1 MRWLRRFGAKLHLL
15 LGKLTR
21 FVFYVALGYTGWY
34 YLQSANI
41 TSTATEQITLG
52 QIFSV
57 LIGAGILIITLFA
70 FFNFPEEAN
79 PLAEYSLYR
88 SVWGNLGLFVILIAL
103 AVYVW
108 LIFYD
113 HYDRPLGERVY
124 ILYNE
129 QSIRVGQFLDEI
141 FK

>member
-1 MRWLRRFGAKLHLL
+1 MKWLRRLGAKLHLL

-21 FVFYVALGYTGWY
+21 LIFYAALGYTGWY
-34 YLQSANI
+34 YLKSASI
-41 TSTATEQITLG
+41 TNTATEQITLG

-79 PLAEYSLYR
+79 PLAEYSTYR
-88 SVWGNLGLFVILIAL
+88 SIWGNLGLLVILIAMV
-103 AVYVW
+103 VYGW

-113 HYDRPLGERVY
+113 HFDRPIWERVY
-124 ILYNE
+124 ILFSE
-129 QSIRVGQFLDEI
+129 QFIRIKQFLDKI

>member
-1 MRWLRRFGAKLHLL
+1 MQWLKRLGAKSHLF

-21 FVFYVALGYTGWY
+21 FVFYAALGYAGWY
-34 YLQSANI
+34 YLKSANI
-41 TSTATEQITLG
+41 TSTVTEQITLG

-57 LIGAGILIITLFA
+57 LIGAGIIIIAFFA
-70 FFNFPEEAN
+70 FFNFPDEVN
-79 PLAEYSLYR
+79 PLHEYSLYR
-88 SVWGNLGLFVILIAL
+88 SIWGNLGLFIILIAIV
-103 AVYVW
+103 VYVW

-113 HYDRPLGERVY
+113 HFDRPLGERVY

-129 QSIRVGQFLDEI
+129 QSVRVGQFLNEI